1 MCGDDEALYYKGVI
15 CRVNKW
21 DEAIPLGEMR
31 TERRD
36 TVGVN
41 PVRIELRDKKTL
53 WMVAGY
59 TSGNDHAGEFFFN
72 KIECSLCMIGDEP
85 FSMINLYEFKEEK
98 DV

>member
-41 PVRIELRDKKTL
+41 PVRIELRDKKRFGWWRAILQGMT
-53 WMVAGY
+53 MPA
-59 TSGNDHAGEFFFN
+59 S
-72 KIECSLCMIGDEP
+72 
-85 FSMINLYEFKEEK
+85 FSSIRSSARCA
-98 DV
+98 